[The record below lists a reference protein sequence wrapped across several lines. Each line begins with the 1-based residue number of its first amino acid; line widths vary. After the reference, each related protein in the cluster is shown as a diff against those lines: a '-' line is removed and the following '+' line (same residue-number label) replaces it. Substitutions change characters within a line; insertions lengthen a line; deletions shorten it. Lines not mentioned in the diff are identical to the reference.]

1 MVIRKMCHLV
11 VITALTILLAGC
23 KAEEHTLP
31 ESANE
36 TTAQIQTSQPTTAD
50 VKKEQKELDT
60 TAESADEL
68 TDELTEGLKLV
79 FPQAAST
86 RGPRRCGGF
95 WHVNPEKKL
104 FEMVS
109 QAGKGPATPIAI
121 MNYDGEIIMEGYDSS
136 LWMTKDGF
144 VKMIYCEKGTELEAA
159 PAQVFNIE
167 MGRLDATVFLEIYD
181 WDLNL
186 LSRTELESEGPNW
199 NSEVV
204 ALYPP
209 DYEYHKVE
217 NVQITWQVD
226 ANGYTIY
233 DVEGNELGYIAIEDA
248 EDLQPMVQG
257 DLLGFWSEKSD
268 YYHRI
273 YWVTGKQE
281 EQEGE

>member
-1 MVIRKMCHLV
+1 MSDYNDY
-11 VITALTILLAGC
+11 A
-23 KAEEHTLP
+23 
-31 ESANE
+31 
-36 TTAQIQTSQPTTAD
+36 
-50 VKKEQKELDT
+50 
-60 TAESADEL
+60 
-68 TDELTEGLKLV
+68 
-79 FPQAAST
+79 
-86 RGPRRCGGF
+86 
-95 WHVNPEKKL
+95 
-104 FEMVS
+104 
-109 QAGKGPATPIAI
+109 
-121 MNYDGEIIMEGYDSS
+121 
-136 LWMTKDGF
+136 
-144 VKMIYCEKGTELEAA
+144 KMIYCEKGTETEATQT
-159 PAQVFNIE
+159 QVFDIE
-167 MGRLDATVFLEIYD
+167 MGKLDATVFLEIYD
-181 WDLNL
+181 WDMNL
-186 LSRTELESEGPNW
+186 LSRTELE
-199 NSEVV
+199 SEVV